1 MSEGIKSSLERLTL
15 RKGEYKGKAYD
26 IAGQQ
31 GLLKLGIANLNMR
44 EQARQN
50 FLGFTGAFINYLDK
64 LNNYTQDNKIIED
77 GIAQAEVNLGLKVN
91 YQRVGF
97 DDVLKGDAKIKDL
110 GKETFLFGNK
120 QYSRAQLKAL
130 GRTVQENEMAI
141 LAGEDVDPID
151 LSGSSG
157 FTFARGES
165 EVIANSSPDSL
176 RLGIALN
183 EQVNEETAKYIYEE
197 QGGIKQWSTAAK
209 VVENLLNKNPD
220 LAVFTKNNQRV
231 NLKER
236 FTTLRDTINN
246 DLNSDVVK
254 RKANEE
260 LQQIYSQIS
269 QVYSWDDI
277 KGEIAQAES
286 SNNPYAIN
294 VNEKGRGFDIG
305 KYQINS
311 RYIVGGKG
319 SYELNADG
327 TPSQMFADIKQ
338 ILDKGLVGVEVEQKS
353 SYTGKKPGFDMG
365 DVFGKDSIFNK
376 EDEIDYGFE
385 DKNIYETLYDNNL
398 IDENWNMY
406 DYNLEDK

>member
-1 MSEGIKSSLERLTL
+1 MSEGIKSSLENLTL
-15 RKGEYKGKAYD
+15 SKGQYKGMGYN

-31 GLLKLGIANLNMR
+31 GLLKLVIANLNMR

-64 LNNYTQDNKIIED
+64 LNNYNKDNKIIED
-77 GIAQAEVNLGLKVN
+77 GIAQAEVNLGTKVN

-97 DDVLKGDAKIKDL
+97 DDVFKGDAKIREL

-141 LAGEDVDPID
+141 LAGEDIDPID

-157 FTFARGES
+157 FTFAQGES
-165 EVIANSSPDSL
+165 EVLANSSKDSL
-176 RLGIALN
+176 RLGVALN
-183 EQVNEETAKYIYEE
+183 EQVNEETAKYIYEQ

-209 VVENLLNKNPD
+209 VVQNLLDKDPD
-220 LAVFTKNNQRV
+220 LAVFGKNNQRV
-231 NLKER
+231 NVKER
-236 FTTLRDTINN
+236 FTTLRDTVNN

-254 RKANEE
+254 RKANQE

-269 QVYSWDDI
+269 QKYSWDDI

-294 VNEKGRGFDIG
+294 INEEGRGFDVG

-311 RYIVGGKG
+311 RYLVGGEG
-319 SYELNADG
+319 SYKLNADG
-327 TPSQMFADIKQ
+327 TPSQMFADIQQ
-338 ILDKGLVGVEVEQKS
+338 ILDKGLIGVEVEQKS

-365 DVFGKDSIFNK
+365 DLVGKDSIFNK
-376 EDEIDYGFE
+376 EKEIDYGFE

-406 DYNLEDK
+406 DYNLENK

>member
-1 MSEGIKSSLERLTL
+1 MSEGIKSSLENLTL
-15 RKGEYKGKAYD
+15 SKGEYKGMGYN

-31 GLLKLGIANLNMR
+31 GLLKLGIGNLNMR

-50 FLGFTGAFINYLDK
+50 FLSFTGAFINYLDK
-64 LNNYTQDNKIIED
+64 LNNYNQDNKIIED
-77 GIAQAEVNLGLKVN
+77 GIAQAEVNLGTKVN

-97 DDVLKGDAKIKDL
+97 DDVLKGDAKIREL

-141 LAGEDVDPID
+141 LAGEDIDPID

-157 FTFARGES
+157 FTFAQGES
-165 EVIANSSPDSL
+165 EVLANSSKNSL
-176 RLGIALN
+176 RLGVALN
-183 EQVNEETAKYIYEE
+183 EQVNEEAAKKIYENY
-197 QGGIKQWSTAAK
+197 GGIKQWSTAAK
-209 VVENLLNKNPD
+209 VVENLLNKKPD
-220 LAVFTKNNQRV
+220 LAFFGENNQTV
-231 NLKER
+231 NVKER
-236 FTTLRDTINN
+236 FTTLRDTVNN

-254 RKANEE
+254 RKANQE
-260 LQQIYSQIS
+260 LQKLYSQIS
-269 QVYSWDDI
+269 QIYSWDEI
-277 KGEIAQAES
+277 KSEIAQAES
-286 SNNPYAIN
+286 GNNPYAIN
-294 VNEKGRGFDIG
+294 INEEGRGFDVG

-311 RYIVGGKG
+311 RYLVGGEG
-319 SYELNADG
+319 SYQLNADG

-365 DVFGKDSIFNK
+365 DLVGKDSIFNK
-376 EDEIDYGFE
+376 EKEIDYGFE

-406 DYNLEDK
+406 DYNLENK

>member
-1 MSEGIKSSLERLTL
+1 MILINHKTIKM
-15 RKGEYKGKAYD
+15 
-26 IAGQQ
+26 I
-31 GLLKLGIANLNMR
+31 
-44 EQARQN
+44 
-50 FLGFTGAFINYLDK
+50 
-64 LNNYTQDNKIIED
+64 
-77 GIAQAEVNLGLKVN
+77 
-91 YQRVGF
+91 
-97 DDVLKGDAKIKDL
+97 
-110 GKETFLFGNK
+110 
-120 QYSRAQLKAL
+120 
-130 GRTVQENEMAI
+130 
-141 LAGEDVDPID
+141 
-151 LSGSSG
+151 
-157 FTFARGES
+157 
-165 EVIANSSPDSL
+165 
-176 RLGIALN
+176 
-183 EQVNEETAKYIYEE
+183 
-197 QGGIKQWSTAAK
+197 
-209 VVENLLNKNPD
+209 
-220 LAVFTKNNQRV
+220 TKNLFLTITVFSLFLVNCNNLQNSTSTKEENQVGIIKGNDFRS
-231 NLKER
+231 KAMMK
-236 FTTLRDTINN
+236 FTDAYVNN

-254 RKANEE
+254 RKANQE

-269 QVYSWDDI
+269 QKYSWDEI

-286 SNNPYAIN
+286 GNNPYAIN

-311 RYIVGGKG
+311 RYIVGGEG

-406 DYNLEDK
+406 DYNLENK

>member
-1 MSEGIKSSLERLTL
+1 MSEGIKSSLEKLTL
-15 RKGEYKGKAYD
+15 TKGQYKAKSYD
-26 IAGQQ
+26 MAGQR
-31 GLLKLGIANLNMR
+31 GLLKLGIGNLNMR

-97 DDVLKGDAKIKDL
+97 DDVLKGDAKIRDL

-120 QYSRAQLKAL
+120 EFSRAQLKAL

-141 LAGEDVDPID
+141 IAGEDVDPID

-157 FTFARGES
+157 FTFSQGES
-165 EVIANSSPDSL
+165 EALANSSKDSL
-176 RLGIALN
+176 RFGIALN
-183 EQVNEETAKYIYEE
+183 ELVNEEAAKYIYEKH
-197 QGGIKQWSTAAK
+197 GGIKQWSTAAK
-209 VVENLLNKNPD
+209 VVESLLNKNPD
-220 LAVFTKNNQRV
+220 LAVFGKNNQRV

-236 FTTLRDTINN
+236 FTTLRDTVNN
-246 DLNSDVVK
+246 DLNSEAVK
-254 RKANEE
+254 RKANQE
-260 LQQIYSQIS
+260 LQQLYSQIS

-286 SNNPYAIN
+286 GNNPYAIN
-294 VNEKGRGFDIG
+294 VNEKGRGFDVG

-311 RYIVGGKG
+311 RYIVGGEG

-327 TPSQMFADIKQ
+327 TPSQMFADIQQ
-338 ILDKGLVGVEVEQKS
+338 ILDKGLVGVEIKQKDTF
-353 SYTGKKPGFDMG
+353 TGKKPGFDMG
-365 DVFGKDSIFNK
+365 DLVGKNSIFNK
-376 EDEIDYGFE
+376 EEEIDYGFE

>member
-1 MSEGIKSSLERLTL
+1 MSKGIKSAAERLAIS
-15 RKGEYKGKAYD
+15 KAAYKSKSYD
-26 IAGQQ
+26 IAAQQ
-31 GLLKLGIANLNMR
+31 GLLKLGINNLNQR

-50 FLGFTGAFINYLDK
+50 FLAFSGQFINYLDK
-64 LNNYTQDNKIIED
+64 LNQYNQDNKIIED
-77 GIAQAEVNLGLKVN
+77 GIAQAEVNLGIKVN

-97 DDVLKGDAKIKDL
+97 DDVLRGDAKIKDL

-120 QYSRAQLKAL
+120 EYSRAQLKAL

-141 LAGEDVDPID
+141 LAGEDVEPVD
-151 LSGSSG
+151 LSGASG
-157 FTFARGES
+157 WTFAEGES
-165 EVIANSSPDSL
+165 KAIVNSSKDSL
-176 RLGIALN
+176 KLGVALN
-183 EQVNEETAKYIYEE
+183 ELVNEEAAKKIYEDY
-197 QGGIKQWSTAAK
+197 GGIKQWSTAAK
-209 VVENLLNKNPD
+209 VVENLLNKDPD
-220 LAVFTKNNQRV
+220 LAVYGKNNQRV

-246 DLNSDVVK
+246 ELNSDVVK

-269 QVYSWDDI
+269 QKYSWDEI

-286 SNNPYAIN
+286 GNNPYAIN
-294 VNEKGRGFDIG
+294 INEDGRGFDVG

-311 RYIVGGKG
+311 RYLVGGEG

-327 TPSQMFADIKQ
+327 TPSQMFADIQQ

-365 DVFGKDSIFNK
+365 DLVGKDSIFNK
-376 EDEIDYGFE
+376 EVEIDYGFE

-406 DYNLEDK
+406 DYNLENK

>member
-1 MSEGIKSSLERLTL
+1 MK
-15 RKGEYKGKAYD
+15 
-26 IAGQQ
+26 
-31 GLLKLGIANLNMR
+31 
-44 EQARQN
+44 
-50 FLGFTGAFINYLDK
+50 
-64 LNNYTQDNKIIED
+64 
-77 GIAQAEVNLGLKVN
+77 
-91 YQRVGF
+91 
-97 DDVLKGDAKIKDL
+97 
-110 GKETFLFGNK
+110 
-120 QYSRAQLKAL
+120 
-130 GRTVQENEMAI
+130 
-141 LAGEDVDPID
+141 
-151 LSGSSG
+151 SSG
-157 FTFARGES
+157 FTVARGES

-209 VVENLLNKNPD
+209 VVENLLNKDPD
-220 LAVFTKNNQRV
+220 LAVYGKDNKRV

-236 FTTLRDTINN
+236 FTTLRDTVNN

-254 RKANEE
+254 RKANQE
-260 LQQIYSQIS
+260 LQQIYSEIS
-269 QVYSWDDI
+269 QKYSWDEI

-286 SNNPYAIN
+286 GNNPYAIN
-294 VNEKGRGFDIG
+294 VNEKGRGFDVG

-311 RYIVGGKG
+311 RYIVGGAG